1 MTAFI
6 LSILHFLLKIF
17 IFYIKLG
24 FIITLVFGVI
34 MIIALLC
41 AHDYWYQFEEEMM
54 ESFRQVDAGFQ
65 STTGM
70 WAFILITCIFIWPVY
85 VYQFFSD
92 FNEGGE

>member
-1 MTAFI
+1 MVAFI

-17 IFYIKLG
+17 IVYIKIG
-24 FIITLVFGVI
+24 FVVNVI
-34 MIIALLC
+34 LIIALLC

-70 WAFILITCIFIWPVY
+70 WLFLLITCIFIWPVY
-85 VYQFFSD
+85 VYQFFSS